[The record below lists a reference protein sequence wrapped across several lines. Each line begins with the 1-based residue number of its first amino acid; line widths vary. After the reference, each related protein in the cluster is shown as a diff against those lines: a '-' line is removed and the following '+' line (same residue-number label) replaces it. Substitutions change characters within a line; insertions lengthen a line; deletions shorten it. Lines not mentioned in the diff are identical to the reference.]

1 MLSVCV
7 CTRIIK
13 YMPTEFNVRSD
24 FCTVSYGNVLL
35 IEEAFAVL
43 YFYLCI
49 FFFCIFVLEIYLCG
63 HLSCRTCGF
72 E

>member
-49 FFFCIFVLEIYLCG
+49 FFFFAYL
-63 HLSCRTCGF
+63 F
-72 E
+72 

>member
-49 FFFCIFVLEIYLCG
+49 FFFLHICFRNIFMWSFILQNLW
-63 HLSCRTCGF
+63 F
-72 E
+72 